1 MFLIKFVSMSLA
13 NKIFEY
19 NPSDHLIK
27 NVRSLFLLWIL
38 TLPFGSNLFNYSIGF
53 MTLYP
58 NLILTFLLFPFTL
71 LGKKKWDFFEYI
83 IIAFLFFWSIYE
95 IIIANRIGLSNEA
108 IFDIR
113 SLLLQFFFALT
124 LIGVFKFI
132 GKQSFLNTLITGLRC
147 FLFILLLSG
156 VIEFITGI
164 HFAGYKTHELLNLP
178 VGNIFYAPMFIYDN
192 PNDYLTYLIFIFL
205 MLNLFDEKLRNH
217 FFLKIII
224 ALVIFFF
231 SVYADSNFAKIISA
245 GILIFCS
252 FEIIRTYFQWVFLKV
267 ALPYLAVTFFLIIT
281 VVSNPIF
288 LGPKYK
294 NGAKY
299 RLNGISIIEEKNNQL
314 KVLTAKES
322 LSISKQKK
330 VIQYL
335 DSVNTKSPDGSSNLR
350 KNLILNGIDFIKSAP
365 VFGIGPGG
373 FAFKL
378 KHNKQ
383 KYYVHT
389 HTSPHNFPI
398 EIISQFGVFGWFYFC
413 ALLYILFRLTLLRK
427 KLKRNY
433 KIALSFLFLSIP
445 LLWMM
450 PSSYL
455 YLNIHWLFLP
465 LLVIQLNI
473 IKENSNLD
481 VI

>member
-1 MFLIKFVSMSLA
+1 MWLT
-13 NKIFEY
+13 NKILEY
-19 NPSDHLIK
+19 NPSVRLMK
-27 NVRSLFLLWIL
+27 NVRFLFLLWIL

-58 NLILTFLLFPFTL
+58 NLILTFLLFPFAL

-83 IIAFLFFWSIYE
+83 IIAFLFFWFISE

-113 SLLLQFFFALT
+113 SLLLQFFFAST

-132 GKQSFLNTLITGLRC
+132 GIQSFLNTLIIGFRC

-156 VIEFITGI
+156 VIEFSTGI
-164 HFAGYKTHELLNLP
+164 HFAGYKTNELLNLP

-217 FFLKIII
+217 YFLKVII

-267 ALPYLAVTFFLIIT
+267 ALPYLSVTFFLIIT

-373 FAFKL
+373 FALKL
-378 KHNKQ
+378 KHNQQ

-389 HTSPHNFPI
+389 HLSPHNFPI
-398 EIISQFGVFGWFYFC
+398 EIISQYGLFGWLYFIFLIIIISQIIQLRHKLDRNHII
-413 ALLYILFRLTLLRK
+413 AFTLV
-427 KLKRNY
+427 
-433 KIALSFLFLSIP
+433 FLAIP
-445 LLWMM
+445 FLWMM
-450 PSSYL
+450 PSAFL

-465 LLVIQLNI
+465 LLLIQINT
-473 IKENSNLD
+473 IKEKPNLD
-481 VI
+481 DIKQ